1 MQAPG
6 AIIPA
11 NMRALV
17 LETPGIPPSLAVR
30 EVPTPTPAAGEVL
43 VRVKACG
50 FCHHD
55 LLVMA
60 GVLRRGVRPG
70 VVLGHEIAGEVVQV
84 GPEVTSLQPGDQVV
98 SLLTNACGR
107 CHRCRQGREHRCLRG
122 EGIGHRR
129 DGGFAEYVALS
140 EFSLLPIPMGITSS
154 DAESA
159 LLACPIGVVVQAI
172 QRVAQLESGESLLV
186 TGAGGGLGVHA
197 VQLGASLGARVLAVT
212 SSPEKVA
219 ALEELGASA
228 VLEAGDAAANGGTGV
243 DFSEL
248 ALAMTDGQGVDV
260 VLDTVGSARFPS
272 AWRCLS
278 QYGRLV
284 LLGEVTGGPVELN
297 LAEVIFRD
305 ARLLGSS
312 GVSRSMV
319 QRAGELVGQG
329 RLKPVVD
336 RVLTLE
342 EAATAFELLSSR
354 QVLGRLVLTSQ

>member
-1 MQAPG
+1 
-6 AIIPA
+6 
-11 NMRALV
+11 MRALV

-30 EVPTPTPAAGEVL
+30 EVPTPTPGMAEAL
-43 VRVKACG
+43 VQVQGCG

-70 VVLGHEIAGEVVQV
+70 VILGHEISGVVVQV
-84 GPEVTSLQPGDQVV
+84 GPGVTTLRPGDHVV

-107 CHRCRQGREHRCLRG
+107 CHRCRQGREHRCQHG
-122 EGIGHRR
+122 EGIGHQR

-140 EFSLLPIPMGITSS
+140 EFSLLPVPRGLAST
-154 DAESA
+154 DVA
-159 LLACPIGVVVQAI
+159 LLACPIGVVLQAI
-172 QRVAQLESGESLLV
+172 QEVALLRPGESLLV

-197 VQLGASLGARVLAVT
+197 VQLGALLGARVLAVT

-219 ALEELGASA
+219 ALEDLGASA
-228 VLEAGDAAANGGTGV
+228 VLEVGDAGASSEAGV

-248 ALAMTDGQGVDV
+248 ALAMTEDEGVDV
-260 VLDTVGSARFPS
+260 VLDTVGSALFPS
-272 AWRCLS
+272 TWRCLS

-284 LLGEVTGGPVELN
+284 LLGEVTGRPVELN

-312 GVSRSMV
+312 GVSRSVV
-319 QRAGELVGQG
+319 QQATELVAQGQ
-329 RLKPVVD
+329 LKPVINQ
-336 RVLTLE
+336 VLALE
-342 EAATAFELLSSR
+342 EAANAFELLSSR
-354 QVLGRLVLTSQ
+354 KVLGRLVLTVQ

>member
-1 MQAPG
+1 M
-6 AIIPA
+6 
-11 NMRALV
+11 
-17 LETPGIPPSLAVR
+17 
-30 EVPTPTPAAGEVL
+30 
-43 VRVKACG
+43 
-50 FCHHD
+50 
-55 LLVMA
+55 
-60 GVLRRGVRPG
+60 
-70 VVLGHEIAGEVVQV
+70 
-84 GPEVTSLQPGDQVV
+84 V
-98 SLLTNACGR
+98 SMNA
-107 CHRCRQGREHRCLRG
+107 
-122 EGIGHRR
+122 
-129 DGGFAEYVALS
+129 
-140 EFSLLPIPMGITSS
+140 
-154 DAESA
+154 AESA

-172 QRVAQLESGESLLV
+172 QQVAQLESGESLLV

-228 VLEAGDAAANGGTGV
+228 VLEAGDAANGGTGV

-248 ALAMTDGQGVDV
+248 ALAMTDDQGVDV

-272 AWRCLS
+272 TWRCLS

-284 LLGEVTGGPVELN
+284 LLGEVTGRPVELN

-312 GVSRSMV
+312 GVSRTML

-336 RVLTLE
+336 RVLALE

-354 QVLGRLVLTSQ
+354 QVLGRLVLTAQ